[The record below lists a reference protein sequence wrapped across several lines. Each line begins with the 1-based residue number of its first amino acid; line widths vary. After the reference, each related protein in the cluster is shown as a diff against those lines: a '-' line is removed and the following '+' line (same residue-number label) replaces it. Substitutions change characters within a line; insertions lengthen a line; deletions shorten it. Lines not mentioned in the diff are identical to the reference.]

1 MNNYKFNYFVYISST
16 IIHIMK
22 IKILITL
29 SLILTMSCSKS
40 PIIDN
45 SNIYEENLKTDYEL
59 FDSANQL
66 LGKKLYDDSIKELE
80 KIEAIFP
87 NSQYSA
93 KAKIVRSY
101 IYFIQGEYEK
111 TKAIAENYI
120 KYYPGNKDVIYAYY
134 IEAMTNYVQ
143 VKKPEYNQ
151 KYAIEAKNKFLFI
164 NNAYQNNKYEQDIN
178 LKLNIINNT
187 ISSQLLVIG
196 KYYEKEKNYIAA
208 LTYYLDIYKNFEET
222 QKIEEALYSITK
234 IYIKINEEEN
244 ATKYASILGHNY
256 PDSKWYKKT
265 YQMIKKIKPEIINNS
280 KWFEKLN
287 PVRLIMRDQ
296 INEEKEWFEPIK
308 PKFKI
313 N

>member
-1 MNNYKFNYFVYISST
+1 
-16 IIHIMK
+16 MK
-22 IKILITL
+22 NKILIIL
-29 SLILTMSCSKS
+29 SIILTMSCSKT
-40 PIIDN
+40 PIIDI
-45 SNIYEENLKTDYEL
+45 SNIYEENLKNDYEL

-66 LGKKLYDDSIKELE
+66 LEKKLYDDSIKELE

-93 KAKIVRSY
+93 KAKIIRSY

-151 KYAIEAKNKFLFI
+151 KYTIEAKNKFIFI
-164 NNAYQNNKYEQDIN
+164 NNAYPNNKYERDIN

-187 ISSQLLVIG
+187 ISSQLLSIG

-208 LTYYLDIYKNFEET
+208 LTYYLDIYKNFEKT
-222 QKIEEALYSITK
+222 QKIEEALYSIAK

-244 ATKYASILGHNY
+244 ATKYASILGYNY
-256 PDSKWYKKT
+256 PDSKWYQKT
-265 YQMIKKIKPEIINNS
+265 YQMIKKIKPEIIDNKKWYENFNPIKLLLKEKIDKEK
-280 KWFEKLN
+280 KWFEPK
-287 PVRLIMRDQ
+287 
-296 INEEKEWFEPIK
+296 K
-308 PKFKI
+308 PKFKLF
-313 N
+313 

>member
-1 MNNYKFNYFVYISST
+1 
-16 IIHIMK
+16 MK
-22 IKILITL
+22 NKILIIL
-29 SLILTMSCSKS
+29 SIILTMSCSKT
-40 PIIDN
+40 PIIDI
-45 SNIYEENLKTDYEL
+45 SNIYEENLKNDYEL

-66 LGKKLYDDSIKELE
+66 LEKKLYDDSIKELE

-93 KAKIVRSY
+93 KAKIIRSY

-151 KYAIEAKNKFLFI
+151 KYTIEAKNKFIFI
-164 NNAYQNNKYEQDIN
+164 NNAYPNNKYERDIN

-187 ISSQLLVIG
+187 ISSQLLSIG

-208 LTYYLDIYKNFEET
+208 LTYYLDIYKNFEKT
-222 QKIEEALYSITK
+222 QKIEEALYSIAK

-244 ATKYASILGHNY
+244 ATKYASILGYNY
-256 PDSKWYKKT
+256 PDSKWYQKT
-265 YQMIKKIKPEIINNS
+265 YQMIKKIKPEIIDNKKWYENLNPIKLLLKEKIDKEK
-280 KWFEKLN
+280 KWFEPK
-287 PVRLIMRDQ
+287 
-296 INEEKEWFEPIK
+296 K
-308 PKFKI
+308 PKFKLF
-313 N
+313 

>member
-45 SNIYEENLKTDYEL
+45 SNIYEENLKNDYEL

-66 LGKKLYDDSIKELE
+66 LEKKLYDDSVKELE

-101 IYFIQGEYEK
+101 IYFIQEEYEQ

-120 KYYPGNKDVIYAYY
+120 KYHPGSKDVIYAYY

-143 VKKPEYNQ
+143 RKKPEYNQ
-151 KYAIEAKNKFLFI
+151 KYTIEAKNKFLFI
-164 NNAYQNNKYEQDIN
+164 NNAYPNNKYEQDIN
-178 LKLNIINNT
+178 LKLNIVNNT

-208 LTYYLDIYKNFEET
+208 LTYYLDIYKNFEKT
-222 QKIEEALYSITK
+222 QKIEEALYLITK
-234 IYIKINEEEN
+234 IYIKINEQEN
-244 ATKYASILGHNY
+244 ATKYASILGYNY

-265 YQMIKKIKPEIINNS
+265 YQMIKKIKPEIIDNK

-287 PVRLIMRDQ
+287 PVRLIIKDQ
-296 INEEKEWFEPIK
+296 INEEEKWFKPIK